1 MMENQRTT
9 CEQKVISI
17 YQDLLYPL
25 IVNFDKFC
33 QHRSVC
39 DADEK
44 YNIISSWG
52 GGGEYRLHSKKC
64 KKSNL
69 ELCIR
74 FNDEEKIGRKRRTF
88 VKKNT

>member
-1 MMENQRTT
+1 MTENQRTT

-52 GGGEYRLHSKKC
+52 GRGGGIQITLKKVQEIEPRA
-64 KKSNL
+64 L
-69 ELCIR
+69 Y
-74 FNDEEKIGRKRRTF
+74 
-88 VKKNT
+88 

>member
-52 GGGEYRLHSKKC
+52 GGGGIQITLKKVQEI
-64 KKSNL
+64 KPRAL
-69 ELCIR
+69 Y
-74 FNDEEKIGRKRRTF
+74 
-88 VKKNT
+88 